1 MIIAIDI
8 GNTNIKI
15 GVFNGDE
22 LINAFRFS
30 VRTSHTADE
39 FGVNLRMVMSDSKL
53 SASDIDGVIISS
65 VQPELNYTVEHA
77 CKHYLGRSP
86 MIVGVG
92 IKTGL
97 NIKYTNPQE
106 LGADRIVNSV
116 AAYRLYGAPC
126 IVVDFGT
133 ATVFNYVAAG
143 GEYMGGCIAPGIKT
157 SLDSLVEKTAKL
169 PSIELIKPERII
181 NRTTGT
187 NMQAGLIYG
196 FAGLVKYI
204 IEQMKKECGAA
215 DVKVVATGGLSEV
228 VKAVLQEKIIDVTDR
243 SLTLKGLKIIYD
255 SNIGKGE

>member
-97 NIKYTNPQE
+97 NIK
-106 LGADRIVNSV
+106 
-116 AAYRLYGAPC
+116 
-126 IVVDFGT
+126 
-133 ATVFNYVAAG
+133 
-143 GEYMGGCIAPGIKT
+143 
-157 SLDSLVEKTAKL
+157 
-169 PSIELIKPERII
+169 
-181 NRTTGT
+181 
-187 NMQAGLIYG
+187 
-196 FAGLVKYI
+196 
-204 IEQMKKECGAA
+204 
-215 DVKVVATGGLSEV
+215 
-228 VKAVLQEKIIDVTDR
+228 
-243 SLTLKGLKIIYD
+243 
-255 SNIGKGE
+255 